1 VLFEI
6 NVLHRNVGRCILD
19 SLRVTTN
26 CPVCRAPLQNVHPA
40 YSLRSVIDTMRS
52 NQGEAVEANV
62 RHSSHFRG
70 QDWSALPVQLEQ
82 RRRIDSEIQQVF
94 GSSSTSSSSSSSR
107 PRLSRTS
114 RSSGNPYRGL
124 FIFVVAFIW
133 VLLPDGIL
141 PRTVVL
147 DDLVMASIPFAIVG
161 LILWNGV
168 ANYRRSRWKWIWSHT
183 FSQNPSSEFIG
194 TYREDKVVAN
204 HWVLELDQTE
214 IGQGSEDEHSY
225 ICTSLSYEISS
236 ARDKGLCPGPTAPT
250 ASVCVYSAMAP
261 FVNYSGVPCKTVAP
275 VVLAGPTPSLSDN
288 PNASQVRKCG
298 TVWLVLVHQQYRSEE
313 SWIRLRVMRRR
324 CSKSLKSNGS

>member
-1 VLFEI
+1 MHNEPSDEHLKCPVCLCLLSDACDTSCGHSFC
-6 NVLHRNVGRCILD
+6 GRCILD

-52 NQGEAVEANV
+52 NQGEAVEAN
-62 RHSSHFRG
+62 
-70 QDWSALPVQLEQ
+70 LEQ

-168 ANYRRSRWKWIWSHT
+168 ANYRRSR
-183 FSQNPSSEFIG
+183 
-194 TYREDKVVAN
+194 
-204 HWVLELDQTE
+204 
-214 IGQGSEDEHSY
+214 
-225 ICTSLSYEISS
+225 
-236 ARDKGLCPGPTAPT
+236 
-250 ASVCVYSAMAP
+250 
-261 FVNYSGVPCKTVAP
+261 
-275 VVLAGPTPSLSDN
+275 
-288 PNASQVRKCG
+288 
-298 TVWLVLVHQQYRSEE
+298 
-313 SWIRLRVMRRR
+313 
-324 CSKSLKSNGS
+324 